1 MPSVGGRSRTFDP
14 SLENGQATL
23 VTPSLGIARPRRPG
37 PNPRDL
43 LPLEPAGSHWMV
55 GGPNEQRV
63 VELFTSWRA
72 ENEIAEYALDV
83 PQTNTLARRSLRE
96 AMYGGTDVQ
105 VARAC
110 MVR

>member
-1 MPSVGGRSRTFDP
+1 VPRTRSRTFDP

-72 ENEIAEYALDV
+72 ENVGVLKYNVTYLYTV
-83 PQTNTLARRSLRE
+83 K
-96 AMYGGTDVQ
+96 
-105 VARAC
+105 
-110 MVR
+110 